1 MDIKKKI
8 KKIPHAPGVYFFYN
22 KSGKIL
28 YIGKAVDLKRRI
40 SSYFQK
46 KDINPKLRLL
56 TSSIH
61 CFDYLITSSEAEALI
76 HEASLIK
83 QHQPKYNIVHK
94 DDKTYPYLKLTIKEK
109 FPRLIITRK
118 KDDKK
123 ALYYGPYT
131 NSKLLRQAFVF
142 IKRVFKLRTCNKMPK
157 KSCLR
162 YHLKHCLAPCVI
174 PDTHNDYRETIKGLR
189 LFLSGRKG
197 KLVDRL
203 TKRMNECTKNFRYE
217 QAMATR
223 DQIQALTVLI
233 ERNKPILYAPSDM
246 QDLKSVLKMNRLP
259 FKIEAFD
266 ISNIQGKY
274 ATGSMV
280 SFVKGQ
286 PDKNEYRRFRIKA
299 VKQADDFAMIKEVV
313 RRRYARL
320 KKENRKMPDLVIID
334 GGKGQLS
341 SAYKALKELNLDLKV
356 ISIAKNPDRIFTLK
370 KQMPLVLSRR
380 QKAFKLIQRIRDEA
394 HRFAIRYHHLLRG
407 KAYRK

>member
-1 MDIKKKI
+1 
-8 KKIPHAPGVYFFYN
+8 
-22 KSGKIL
+22 
-28 YIGKAVDLKRRI
+28 
-40 SSYFQK
+40 
-46 KDINPKLRLL
+46 
-56 TSSIH
+56 
-61 CFDYLITSSEAEALI
+61 
-76 HEASLIK
+76 
-83 QHQPKYNIVHK
+83 
-94 DDKTYPYLKLTIKEK
+94 
-109 FPRLIITRK
+109 
-118 KDDKK
+118 
-123 ALYYGPYT
+123 
-131 NSKLLRQAFVF
+131 
-142 IKRVFKLRTCNKMPK
+142 
-157 KSCLR
+157 
-162 YHLKHCLAPCVI
+162 
-174 PDTHNDYRETIKGLR
+174 
-189 LFLSGRKG
+189 
-197 KLVDRL
+197 
-203 TKRMNECTKNFRYE
+203 
-217 QAMATR
+217 
-223 DQIQALTVLI
+223 
-233 ERNKPILYAPSDM
+233 M